1 MTPQKQ
7 KMDFLKELPVL
18 NKNNFSRFQADSN
31 QQLAVYIPTHEYP
44 SAQIIIQEHTQ
55 ILAKPP
61 EKSKISFL
69 DVKIAPHFKRRE
81 HVQLEHAGGEEIS
94 ACWKR

>member
-61 EKSKISFL
+61 EKSKMLRLHHTLNDGNMCNLNTQEEKKF
-69 DVKIAPHFKRRE
+69 
-81 HVQLEHAGGEEIS
+81 QLAGRDRNE
-94 ACWKR
+94 